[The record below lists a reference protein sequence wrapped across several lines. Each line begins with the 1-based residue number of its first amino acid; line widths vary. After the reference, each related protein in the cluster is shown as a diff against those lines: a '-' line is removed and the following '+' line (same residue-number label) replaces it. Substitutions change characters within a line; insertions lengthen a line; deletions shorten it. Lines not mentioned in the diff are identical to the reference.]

1 MNTKLFVLLLAV
13 LWNRVT
19 SQLDYPRDATRLL
32 DTLFDSKKYDRRV
45 RPNFGV
51 CRESIDKTSNTKQSL
66 GYVEQF
72 LGQTLTTRNFE
83 K

>member
-19 SQLDYPRDATRLL
+19 SQIDYSRDATRLL

-45 RPNFGV
+45 RPNFGGV
-51 CRESIDKTSNTKQSL
+51 PTNVSTTVYLASIEANSKSSL
-66 GYVEQF
+66 VSIS
-72 LGQTLTTRNFE
+72 
-83 K
+83 